1 MYITDLA
8 NELLLHILQSCPTI
22 SSLLALSST
31 CKHLHSILAHHKL
44 ALLYQS
50 YEAQYGPSHD
60 AIRLVTYN
68 SSQLAH
74 IPRPA
79 PPQSM
84 ALLKRLLEVG
94 HVAEKWATIYPSQK
108 WTGEESANRRLLS
121 TEERHNLRRACY
133 RVWLYDV
140 AFHSPQH
147 ARTARVLPQVVRTRA
162 QLLRPWSGEQ
172 FAEML
177 DLHAIFRAIL
187 HSHIC
192 PSNGTVLRR
201 HKQRFPD
208 DPFPLISTARA
219 AKYNNDPL
227 VDFHQAFFHST
238 PHVSRLTMG
247 RSHNQHGATVEGWGD
262 EIAQYYVVE
271 DMLKLDPGQLMHLFE
286 SLTGQAGSD
295 ADSTA
300 FHGFGSRKATVEHFV
315 AGLGDW
321 FENNG
326 ETLVETICFVVGER
340 GGDGRELGELVEGG
354 LEGICRRE
362 ELVDDDVE

>member
-1 MYITDLA
+1 MHITDLA

-22 SSLLALSST
+22 SSLLALAST

-50 YEAQYGPSHD
+50 YENQYGPSHD

-74 IPRPA
+74 VPRPA

-94 HVAEKWATIYPSQK
+94 HVAEKWATVYPSQK

-121 TEERHNLRRACY
+121 TEEKYNLRRACY

-140 AFHSPQH
+140 AFHTPQH

-172 FAEML
+172 LAEML
-177 DLHAIFRAIL
+177 DLHAIFRAVL

-192 PSNGTVLRR
+192 PSNGAVLRR

-208 DPFPLISTARA
+208 DPFPLVSTTTRA
-219 AKYNNDPL
+219 AKYNYDPL
-227 VDFHQAFFHST
+227 ADVHQAFFHST

-247 RSHNQHGATVEGWGD
+247 RTHNQYGATVEGWGD

-295 ADSTA
+295 AESTA
-300 FHGFGSRKATVEHFV
+300 FYGFGSRKATVEHFV
-315 AGLGDW
+315 AALGDW

-362 ELVDDDVE
+362 LIE

>member
-1 MYITDLA
+1 MRITELA

-22 SSLLALSST
+22 SSLLALTST

-44 ALLYQS
+44 PLLYQS
-50 YEAQYGPSHD
+50 FEAQYGPSLD

-74 IPRPA
+74 VPRPA

-84 ALLKRLLEVG
+84 ALLKRLVEVG
-94 HVAEKWATIYPSQK
+94 QVAEKWATVYPSQK

-133 RVWLYDV
+133 RVWLYNM
-140 AFHSPQH
+140 AFHTPQH
-147 ARTARVLPQVVRTRA
+147 ARTGRVLPQVVRTRA
-162 QLLRPWSGEQ
+162 QVLRPWSGEQ
-172 FAEML
+172 LAEML
-177 DLHAIFRAIL
+177 DLHAVFRAIL

-201 HKQRFPD
+201 HKQRFPG
-208 DPFPLISTARA
+208 DPFPLVSTTRA
-219 AKYNNDPL
+219 TKNNDPL
-227 VDFHQAFFHST
+227 ADYHQAFFHST
-238 PHVSRLTMG
+238 PYVSRLSMAK
-247 RSHNQHGATVEGWGD
+247 SHNQYGATVEGWGD

-295 ADSTA
+295 AELTA
-300 FHGFGSRKATVEHFV
+300 YYNFGSRKATVEHFV

-362 ELVDDDVE
+362 LVDDVE

>member
-22 SSLLALSST
+22 SSLLALASA
-31 CKHLHSILAHHKL
+31 CKHLHSIFAHNKL
-44 ALLYQS
+44 PLLYQS
-50 YEAQYGPSHD
+50 FEAEYGPSHD

-84 ALLKRLLEVG
+84 ALLKRLVEVG
-94 HVAEKWATIYPSQK
+94 QVAEKWAAVYPSQK

-121 TEERHNLRRACY
+121 SQERRCLRRACY
-133 RVWLYDV
+133 RIWLYNM
-140 AFHSPQH
+140 AFHTPQH
-147 ARTARVLPQVVRTRA
+147 ARTGRVLPQVVRTRA
-162 QLLRPWSGEQ
+162 QVLRPWSGEQ
-172 FAEML
+172 LAEML

-208 DPFPLISTARA
+208 DPFPLLSTTKAT
-219 AKYNNDPL
+219 KYNDPL
-227 VDFHQAFFHST
+227 VGFHQALFHST
-238 PHVSRLTMG
+238 PHFSSLSTARNH
-247 RSHNQHGATVEGWGD
+247 SPYGATVEGWGD

-286 SLTGQAGSD
+286 SLTGPTGSD
-295 ADSTA
+295 AYLKTDY
-300 FHGFGSRKATVEHFV
+300 GFGSRKATVEQFV
-315 AGLGDW
+315 TALGDW

-362 ELVDDDVE
+362 LGDDVE

>member
-1 MYITDLA
+1 MHITDLA
-8 NELLLHILQSCPTI
+8 NELLLHILQCCPTI
-22 SSLLALSST
+22 TSLVALAST

-44 ALLYQS
+44 PLLYQAF
-50 YEAQYGPSHD
+50 EAQFGPLHD
-60 AIRLVTYN
+60 ATRLVTYN
-68 SSQLAH
+68 NSQLAH
-74 IPRPA
+74 VPRPT

-84 ALLKRLLEVG
+84 ALLKRLVEVG
-94 HVAEKWATIYPSQK
+94 QVAEKWATVYPSQK

-121 TEERHNLRRACY
+121 TNERYSLRRACY
-133 RVWLYDV
+133 RIWLYSM
-140 AFHSPQH
+140 AFHTPQH
-147 ARTARVLPQVVRTRA
+147 ARTGRALPLVVRTRA
-162 QLLRPWSGEQ
+162 QVLRPWSGEQ
-172 FAEML
+172 LAEML

-208 DPFPLISTARA
+208 DPFPLISTAKTT
-219 AKYNNDPL
+219 KYNDPL
-227 VDFHQAFFHST
+227 ADFHQAFFHST
-238 PHVSRLTMG
+238 PHVSRLSLA
-247 RSHNQHGATVEGWGD
+247 RNHNQFGATVEGWGD

-286 SLTGQAGSD
+286 SLTGQAGPD
-295 ADSTA
+295 AELTTCY
-300 FHGFGSRKATVEHFV
+300 GFNSRKATVEQFV

-326 ETLVETICFVVGER
+326 ETLVETICCVIGER
-340 GGDGRELGELVEGG
+340 GGDGTELGELVEGG

-362 ELVDDDVE
+362 LVEDVE

>member
-1 MYITDLA
+1 MHITDLA

-22 SSLLALSST
+22 SSLLALASS

-44 ALLYQS
+44 PLVYQS
-50 YEAQYGPSHD
+50 FEAQYGPSHD

-74 IPRPA
+74 VPRPA

-84 ALLKRLLEVG
+84 ALLKRLVEVG
-94 HVAEKWATIYPSQK
+94 QVAEKWATIYPSQK

-121 TEERHNLRRACY
+121 TEESRSLRRACY
-133 RVWLYDV
+133 RIWLYSL
-140 AFHSPQH
+140 AFHTPQLTRMGR
-147 ARTARVLPQVVRTRA
+147 ALPHVVRTRA
-162 QLLRPWSGEQ
+162 QVLRPWSGEQ
-172 FAEML
+172 LAEML
-177 DLHAIFRAIL
+177 DLHAVFRAIL
-187 HSHIC
+187 HSHVC

-208 DPFPLISTARA
+208 DPFPLFATTKKTR
-219 AKYNNDPL
+219 YNDPL
-227 VDFHQAFFHST
+227 ADFHQAYFHST
-238 PHVSRLTMG
+238 PHVSRLSLA
-247 RSHNQHGATVEGWGD
+247 RNQSYFGATVEGWGD
-262 EIAQYYVVE
+262 EITQYYVVE

-286 SLTGQAGSD
+286 DLTGKAGPD
-295 ADSTA
+295 AESAA
-300 FHGFGSRKATVEHFV
+300 FYGFDSRKANVEHFV

-326 ETLVETICFVVGER
+326 ETLVETIDFVIAER
-340 GGDGRELGELVEGG
+340 GGDGRALSELVEGG

-362 ELVDDDVE
+362 LADDVE

>member
-1 MYITDLA
+1 MHITDLA

-22 SSLLALSST
+22 SSLLALAST

-44 ALLYQS
+44 PLLYQS
-50 YEAQYGPSHD
+50 FETQYGPSHD

-74 IPRPA
+74 VPRPA

-84 ALLKRLLEVG
+84 ALLKRLVEVG
-94 HVAEKWATIYPSQK
+94 QVAEKWATVYPSQK
-108 WTGEESANRRLLS
+108 WTGEESVNRRLLS
-121 TEERHNLRRACY
+121 TKERCNLRRACY
-133 RVWLYDV
+133 RIWLYGM
-140 AFHSPQH
+140 AFHTPQH
-147 ARTARVLPQVVRTRA
+147 ARTGRALPQVIRTRA
-162 QLLRPWSGEQ
+162 QVLRPWSGEQ
-172 FAEML
+172 LAEML
-177 DLHAIFRAIL
+177 DLHAIFRAVL

-208 DPFPLISTARA
+208 DPFPLLSTTKAT
-219 AKYNNDPL
+219 KFNDPL
-227 VDFHQAFFHST
+227 ADFHQAFFHST
-238 PHVSRLTMG
+238 PHVSRL
-247 RSHNQHGATVEGWGD
+247 RNHNHYGATVEGWGD

-295 ADSTA
+295 AELMTYY
-300 FHGFGSRKATVEHFV
+300 GFGSRKATVEQFV
-315 AGLGDW
+315 AALGDW

-326 ETLVETICFVVGER
+326 ETLVETICCVEGER

-354 LEGICRRE
+354 LEGICRKE
-362 ELVDDDVE
+362 HGDDVE

>member
-1 MYITDLA
+1 
-8 NELLLHILQSCPTI
+8 
-22 SSLLALSST
+22 
-31 CKHLHSILAHHKL
+31 
-44 ALLYQS
+44 
-50 YEAQYGPSHD
+50 
-60 AIRLVTYN
+60 
-68 SSQLAH
+68 
-74 IPRPA
+74 
-79 PPQSM
+79 M

-121 TEERHNLRRACY
+121 TEERYNLRRTCY
-133 RVWLYDV
+133 RVWLYDA
-140 AFHSPQH
+140 AFHTPQH

-208 DPFPLISTARA
+208 DPFPLISTTRA
-219 AKYNNDPL
+219 AKYNSDPL
-227 VDFHQAFFHST
+227 IDFHQAFFHST

-247 RSHNQHGATVEGWGD
+247 RSHNQYGATVEGWGD

-286 SLTGQAGSD
+286 SLTGQAGSG

-300 FHGFGSRKATVEHFV
+300 FSGFGSRKATVEQFV
-315 AGLGDW
+315 AALGDW

-362 ELVDDDVE
+362 ELGDDVE